1 MDMDGGFP
9 RGQRMETQTVKELYL
24 KAKRYEIK
32 GRSKMK
38 KADLVEA
45 IRLKQKEFG
54 DRISGKSSSSSSS
67 SPKKSK
73 SASKGSPKAKSAA
86 KGTPR
91 APKSA
96 KSSKAAKPA
105 KGPVRTPKGTP
116 RPRKSSKPKN

>member
-1 MDMDGGFP
+1 MSIDMDGGFP
-9 RGQRMETQTVKELYL
+9 RGQRMETQTVKELYA

-54 DRISGKSSSSSSS
+54 DRISGKSSSSSS
-67 SPKKSK
+67 
-73 SASKGSPKAKSAA
+73 KGSPKAKSKA
-86 KGTPR
+86 KGSPR
-91 APKSA
+91 TPKSKP
-96 KSSKAAKPA
+96 KSSKPKSSA
-105 KGPVRTPKGTP
+105 KGPSRTPKGTP